1 MFCDKVLFTMIT
13 EAIDFRYL
21 LIENYKKLKIS
32 EEELATIF
40 VIDHLIGQG
49 NPFVTSDLLS
59 LKMSLDV
66 KDIDRILAKLITKGF
81 FEYKTQGKKTVATLE
96 PLKQKL
102 YREFQIFLSKEEE
115 EKSSQRITEALENVY
130 ESFQKN
136 LGRSLSPVEISKIHE
151 WISFGYSD
159 TVIIDALKEALS
171 QGKKSL
177 RSVDKILLSWSQRD
191 DLLSEG
197 YTPLSN
203 DWDKNLDETIRIAKT
218 PWIKKPEDD

>member
-1 MFCDKVLFTMIT
+1 MFCDKLLNMIT

-21 LIENYKKLKIS
+21 LIENYKKLKIK
-32 EEELATIF
+32 ENELATIF

-59 LKMSLDV
+59 LKMTLDIHE
-66 KDIDRILAKLITKGF
+66 IDKILANLITKGF

-115 EKSSQRITEALENVY
+115 EKSSQRITEALENIY
-130 ESFQKN
+130 QSFEKL

-151 WISFGYSD
+151 WVSFGYTD
-159 TVIIDALKEALS
+159 TLIIDALKEALS

-177 RSVDKILLSWSQRD
+177 RSVDKVLLSWSQRD
-191 DLLSEG
+191 DLMNEG

>member
-1 MFCDKVLFTMIT
+1 MIT

-21 LIENYKKLKIS
+21 LIENYKKLKIN
-32 EEELATIF
+32 ENELATIF

-66 KDIDRILAKLITKGF
+66 KDIDKILAKLITKGF
-81 FEYKTQGKKTVATLE
+81 FEYKTIGKKTVASLE

-115 EKSSQRITEALENVY
+115 EKSSKRISEELDNVY
-130 ESFQKN
+130 LNFEKLLN
-136 LGRSLSPVEISKIHE
+136 RSLSPVEVSKIHE
-151 WISFGYSD
+151 WISYGYSD
-159 TVIIDALKEALS
+159 KVIIDALKEAIS
-171 QGKKSL
+171 RGKKTL

-191 DLLSEG
+191 DLESEG
-197 YTPLSN
+197 HTPLNS
-203 DWDKNLDETIRIAKT
+203 DWDKNLEETIRIAKI
-218 PWIKKPEDD
+218 PWVKKDDD